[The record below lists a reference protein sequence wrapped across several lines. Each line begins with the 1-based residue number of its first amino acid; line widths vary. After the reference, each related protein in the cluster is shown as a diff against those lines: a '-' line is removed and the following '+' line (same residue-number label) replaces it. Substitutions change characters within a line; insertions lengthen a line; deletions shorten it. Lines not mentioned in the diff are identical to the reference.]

1 MKRFL
6 MWAGI
11 ILITPLLLILLLAV
25 MLYLP
30 PVQDFAVRK
39 ATAYVSELT
48 GKQVSIGRL
57 RLSFPLDLD
66 LQELCVMDGTDTLLA
81 TRHTIVDLDL
91 SEALSRRV
99 GLDGVSLKDVQVDS
113 KDLLATVLLRGR
125 LEEFTL
131 HDDVDLKAQHVAVSK
146 LAARGLNL
154 DIALRDTLTEEDTT
168 ESAPLEWIFEIQRAA
183 ITDAHVRFALADG
196 TSMTFDPVELQAD
209 SIALDLGLQHL
220 RVLL

>member
-39 ATAYVSELT
+39 AAGYVSELT

-81 TRHTIVDLDL
+81 TRHTIVDLNL
-91 SEALSRRV
+91 SEALSWRV

-113 KDLLATVLLRGR
+113 GSDSNGAPAGPVGGIYVARRRG
-125 LEEFTL
+125 
-131 HDDVDLKAQHVAVSK
+131 SK
-146 LAARGLNL
+146 GAARGS
-154 DIALRDTLTEEDTT
+154 E
-168 ESAPLEWIFEIQRAA
+168 
-183 ITDAHVRFALADG
+183 
-196 TSMTFDPVELQAD
+196 
-209 SIALDLGLQHL
+209 
-220 RVLL
+220 